1 MARIVKICQNCQKLL
16 KMVEIVKNYQNCC
29 CGQLKRK
36 FNLQIVVVTFV
47 VLICCTYSPLCV
59 FKLLSGSDKTG
70 SVDLP
75 HSQPSKRPLS
85 TWQRHPLQRKVQV
98 LSNFEKKSNLAS
110 FEKKSIF
117 ARKVNF

>member
-1 MARIVKICQNCQKLL
+1 MDF
-16 KMVEIVKNYQNCC
+16 VEIVEKGYKVRDVFR
-29 CGQLKRK
+29 LLRK

>member
-1 MARIVKICQNCQKLL
+1 MDF
-16 KMVEIVKNYQNCC
+16 VEIVEKGYKVRDVFR
-29 CGQLKRK
+29 LLRK

-75 HSQPSKRPLS
+75 HSQPRKRPLS
-85 TWQRHPLQRKVQV
+85 TRQRHPLQRKVQV
-98 LSNFEKKSNLAS
+98 LSTFEKKSNLAS